1 MVLEIELEDLFQKN
15 RYSEKEL
22 RVDIAVIMYQRHIA
36 SLNRAAK
43 VATLSKSEFEQILS
57 ERGLLHKQTK
67 PLTANE
73 RLLATLADDDPLRA
87 FIKPNPIRKHVTAE
101 QLMKEQNYTR
111 TNWERVYKLVDNM
124 AIEEPIE
131 LLLAQLKE

>member
-43 VATLSKSEFEQILS
+43 VATLTKSEFEQVLS
-57 ERGLLHKQTK
+57 ERGLLYKQTK

-73 RLLATLADDDPLRA
+73 KLLATLSANDSLRA
-87 FIKPNPIRKHVTAE
+87 FLKPMRKHVTIEELA
-101 QLMKEQNYTR
+101 KEQNYQGTD
-111 TNWERVYKLVDNM
+111 WDKLNAIARDM

>member
-73 RLLATLADDDPLRA
+73 KLLATLSANDPLRA
-87 FIKPNPIRKHVTAE
+87 FLKPMRKHVTIEELA
-101 QLMKEQNYTR
+101 KEQNYKGTD
-111 TNWERVYKLVDNM
+111 WDKLNAIARDM